1 MASVG
6 RNGQGEATLRIGI
19 VGLGGGASDMI
30 PAFVQHPHIAL
41 TAAAD
46 VRPEALAVFTSRFQG
61 RTYTSVEELCRDPEV
76 EVVWISTPNQ
86 FHCEHTIT
94 AATHGK
100 HVVVEKP
107 MALTLDEAQRMTEA
121 AEKHGVQLLCGHT
134 ASLMAANQ
142 AMRRLIRSGE
152 LGDVQAINVWSYTDW
167 MFRPR
172 MPQELDIRTGGGIVY
187 RQGPHQVDTVR
198 LLGGG
203 RVRSVR
209 AMTGKW
215 FPGRAVEGYYV
226 AFLEFDNGVP
236 ATIVHN
242 GYGYFST
249 FELVPWA
256 GTSRYRAASAEL
268 RRAIRSGGTNADQ
281 EAMLKNE
288 VRFGG
293 TREAGVG
300 EPAGRPPTARGFQGD
315 LGLVVVSCARGDVRQ
330 SPNGLWVYD
339 DDGQTSAWASWTRC
353 IRPSPPAV
361 LYATTVAGARQ
372 PWRWCWRSCSRP
384 ESTVRSCCPISTTR
398 TSAALV
404 RQRRLSTARE
414 ERKELWRTRVLWK
427 QPKSRRPSAT
437 VSWLSA
443 VWPWG
448 YERR

>member
-1 MASVG
+1 MTSRTAPVPDPSTSARRMQVG
-6 RNGQGEATLRIGI
+6 IA
-19 VGLGGGASDMI
+19 GLGAGA
-30 PAFVQHPHIAL
+30 VQVIRAMAHAPYMQLI
-41 TAAAD
+41 AAAD
-46 VRPEALAVFTSRFQG
+46 VRPEALATFTSRFQG
-61 RTYTSVEELCRDPEV
+61 RTYTSVEALCRDPEV

-94 AATHGK
+94 AAQHGK

-121 AEKHGVQLLCGHT
+121 AEKYGVQLLCGHT

-142 AMRRLIRSGE
+142 AMRRLITSGAI
-152 LGDVQAINVWSYTDW
+152 GAVQAINVWSYTDW

-215 FPGRAVEGYYV
+215 FPGRQVEGYYV
-226 AFLEFDNGVP
+226 AFLEFENGVP
-236 ATIVHN
+236 ATIMHN

-249 FELVPWA
+249 YELVPWA
-256 GTSRYRAASAEL
+256 GSSRYRAASAEL
-268 RRAIRSGGTNADQ
+268 RRAIRAGQTNADQ
-281 EAMLKNE
+281 EALLKNE

-293 TREAGVG
+293 PREAGTS
-300 EPAGRPPTARGFQGD
+300 EPAGQPATARGFQGD

-339 DDGQTSAWASWTRC
+339 DDGQREVPVEGLHDERMAELDEMYQALTTGRPVRHDGRWGTATLEVVLAIRQSAH
-353 IRPSPPAV
+353 
-361 LYATTVAGARQ
+361 
-372 PWRWCWRSCSRP
+372 
-384 ESTVRSCCPISTTR
+384 
-398 TSAALV
+398 
-404 RQRRLSTARE
+404 
-414 ERKELWRTRVLWK
+414 
-427 QPKSRRPSAT
+427 
-437 VSWLSA
+437 
-443 VWPWG
+443 
-448 YERR
+448 ERREILLSHQCDAY

>member
-1 MASVG
+1 MQVGMA
-6 RNGQGEATLRIGI
+6 
-19 VGLGGGASDMI
+19 GLGAGA
-30 PAFVQHPHIAL
+30 VQVIRAMAHAPYVQL
-41 TAAAD
+41 RAAAD
-46 VRPEALAVFTSRFQG
+46 VRPEALAAFTSRFQG
-61 RTYTSVEELCRDPEV
+61 RTYTSVEALCRDPEV

-86 FHCEHTIT
+86 FHCEHTII

-134 ASLMAANQ
+134 ASLMAATQ
-142 AMRRLIRSGE
+142 AMRRLITSGAI
-152 LGDVQAINVWSYTDW
+152 GDVQAINVWSYTDW

-215 FPGRAVEGYYV
+215 FPGREVEGYYV
-226 AFLEFDNGVP
+226 AFLEFENGVP

-249 FELVPWA
+249 YELVPWA
-256 GTSRYRAASAEL
+256 GASRFRDASAEL
-268 RRAIRSGGTNADQ
+268 RRAIRSGRANADQ

-293 TREAGVG
+293 AREAGTG
-300 EPAGRPPTARGFQGD
+300 EPTGRPTTARGFQGD
-315 LGLVVVSCARGDVRQ
+315 LGLVLVSCARGDVRQ
-330 SPNGLWVYD
+330 APNGL
-339 DDGQTSAWASWTRC
+339 
-353 IRPSPPAV
+353 
-361 LYATTVAGARQ
+361 
-372 PWRWCWRSCSRP
+372 
-384 ESTVRSCCPISTTR
+384 
-398 TSAALV
+398 
-404 RQRRLSTARE
+404 
-414 ERKELWRTRVLWK
+414 
-427 QPKSRRPSAT
+427 
-437 VSWLSA
+437 
-443 VWPWG
+443 
-448 YERR
+448 